1 MFFFTQKRC
10 ARGTVGRLDPPR
22 EVHFQ
27 KCFGVM
33 DELFEAWKMFF
44 FCILVDPVG
53 GLVKKH
59 DTIFFGQKRRG
70 FGVKS
75 GV

>member
-1 MFFFTQKRC
+1 MGPWDGWTRRGRCISKNVLVSWMNSLRLGRCFFFL
-10 ARGTVGRLDPPR
+10 G
-22 EVHFQ
+22 
-27 KCFGVM
+27 
-33 DELFEAWKMFF
+33 
-44 FCILVDPVG
+44 ILVDPVG